1 MQQLF
6 PSSQELAKYKILAD
20 GVFDLSQGLQKL
32 ADLAHANVSIEA
44 PRTAL
49 TLKWSEVRP
58 PRQQDDFAQGL
69 LGNRLKI
76 YYFQYLAQFMADEK
90 QIEAAAWQH
99 AGHKHAEK
107 TDGKK
112 TDNKDCAEMFSTDLE
127 QGNAVRAFFGG
138 TGFFNATWLL
148 DFLMNPSRCIARGEK
163 LTAKATGKG
172 YAITLSSD
180 NKRTP
185 KETETFLFKADFSAM
200 QWEHISQF

>member
-6 PSSQELAKYKILAD
+6 PSSQELAKHKILAD
-20 GVFDLSQGLQKL
+20 GVFDLSQGLQRL
-32 ADLAHANVSIEA
+32 ADVGSANISIAA
-44 PRTAL
+44 PSAAL

-90 QIEAAAWQH
+90 LISAAAWQH
-99 AGHKHAEK
+99 EGHSHAQNTEA
-107 TDGKK
+107 
-112 TDNKDCAEMFSTDLE
+112 KDCAEMFSTELE

-148 DFLMNPSRCIARGEK
+148 DFLMNPARCIARGER
-163 LTAKATGKG
+163 LTATSTAKG
-172 YAITLSSD
+172 YEIRLSSG
-180 NKRTP
+180 NERKP
-185 KETETFLFKADFSAM
+185 KEEETFLFKADFSAM
-200 QWEHISQF
+200 QWQHISHV